1 MPRVPRLT
9 AQPERI
15 AHLQNAHLQNA
26 HLQNAHLRLG
36 RHPQWRKTMAVVI
49 HKPSHADRYRET
61 AYCTRRAEARTFKES
76 HRALPAVHFY
86 LPHARTGTAKF
97 FFFLP
102 FCEFDVHGLSAAV
115 HVSDKVTDDGV
126 CQCDQDSRI
135 ISIIRADLPA
145 K

>member
-15 AHLQNAHLQNA
+15 A

-49 HKPSHADRYRET
+49 HKPSHADRCRET

-97 FFFLP
+97 FFSPILRIRRSRP
-102 FCEFDVHGLSAAV
+102 VRA

-126 CQCDQDSRI
+126 CQCDQDSRN